1 MLDHACWFLP
11 SPWSRK
17 DSVKN
22 LHIPNQAT
30 SSWPDSTS
38 KSSIIIINM
47 CFDDL
52 VQPLIEPKTGW
63 PSASM
68 APNRPFW
75 CASLISS
82 VMQTAERTCKP
93 HFSDVRRRTGKSRAP
108 GRRRG
113 LLRPHSSRRRAGSSS
128 RAQGRRSPE
137 RRGSRAPRRAER
149 AAQAAAG
156 EEGRQGTEGLFR
168 RGAARSRSRFCGPF
182 YAARLLPQSP
192 HGAAEDVVHLSGL
205 PPGTGYPPIPDAH
218 IKKRSEGRILPPT
231 SDL

>member
-47 CFDDL
+47 CFDGL

-82 VMQTAERTCKP
+82 MMQTAERTCKP

-137 RRGSRAPRRAER
+137 RRGSRAPRRAEWGVR
-149 AAQAAAG
+149 KRRPA
-156 EEGRQGTEGLFR
+156 R
-168 RGAARSRSRFCGPF
+168 RGARERKAFSGAVRLA
-182 YAARLLPQSP
+182 AARAS
-192 HGAAEDVVHLSGL
+192 AARFMPPVCSRRALMAPRKTSCTCLVC
-205 PPGTGYPPIPDAH
+205 PPGRVT
-218 IKKRSEGRILPPT
+218 RQSLTRT
-231 SDL
+231 